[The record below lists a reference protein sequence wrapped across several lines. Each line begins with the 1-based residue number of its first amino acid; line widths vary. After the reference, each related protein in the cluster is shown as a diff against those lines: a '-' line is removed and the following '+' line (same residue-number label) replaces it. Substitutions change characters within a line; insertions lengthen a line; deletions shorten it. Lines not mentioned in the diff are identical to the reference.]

1 MIGEILAKIRREKN
15 ILSASV
21 CKKTGIDMG
30 HLSHIETEK
39 RNPSLKAFKGI
50 CSAIDTPFYP
60 LMNLF
65 DHNLT
70 EEQKKYKAITHL
82 EYNKV
87 PAFDSI
93 TSYITCPGNLQN
105 ASMALKIT
113 DTSMEPLLKKNSYA
127 YIAPNV
133 PLNHRDIGLFLYN
146 NEIMIKRF
154 LIRKN
159 NLVLKS
165 ENKEIKDI
173 TLSEDDNFIII
184 GKIVGT
190 TENNKLK

>member
-1 MIGEILAKIRREKN
+1 MIGEVLAKIRRGKN
-15 ILSASV
+15 IRSADV
-21 CKKTGIDMG
+21 CKKTKLDMG
-30 HLSHIETEK
+30 HFSHIETEK
-39 RNPSLKAFKGI
+39 RNPSIRAFKSI
-50 CSAIDTPFYP
+50 CNAIDTPFLP

-65 DHNLT
+65 DYNLS
-70 EEQKKYKAITHL
+70 EEQKKYKAIEHL
-82 EYNKV
+82 EYNKI

-93 TSYITCPGNLQN
+93 SAFIPCPGNFTN
-105 ASMALKIT
+105 VSMALKIA
-113 DTSMEPLLKKNSYA
+113 DNSMEPLLMQNSYA
-127 YIAPNV
+127 FIAPNI

-146 NEIMIKRF
+146 GEIMIKRF

-173 TLSEDDNFIII
+173 KLTEDDNFIII

-190 TENNKLK
+190 TENTKLK